1 MVRQSTIKQR
11 SKSLPTNLSLQNIVV
26 DLEPQHEESISGGQN
41 PIISLISEK
50 YILISEKD
58 ILAIV
63 G

>member
-1 MVRQSTIKQR
+1 MARQSIIKHR
-11 SKSLPTNLSLQNIVV
+11 SKLLQASLSLQNMVV

-41 PIISLISEK
+41 MIISLISEK

-63 G
+63 S